1 MLKGKTIVVGV
12 CGGIA
17 AYKVVELVSRLCK
30 NNANVHVIMTE
41 NAAKFVTSLTFQTI
55 SKNPVI
61 KDMFELPARWDIQ
74 HISLAQKADLF
85 VVAPATANII
95 GKIASGIADDM
106 LTTTIMATKAPVL
119 FVPAMN
125 NTMYE
130 NTILRENIEKLINH
144 GYLFMDAEEGLM
156 ACGTSGKGRLPEP
169 ESIVKSVISIFC
181 SKKGRKDMRG
191 LKVLVTAGPTREPID
206 PVRYLSN
213 RSSGKMG
220 YALAAA
226 ASMRGAEVLLI
237 SGPVNLG
244 KPYNV
249 NVINVNTAQEMFL
262 EVMKAYENYDVIVM
276 FAAVADYRCV
286 QKAERK
292 IKKDNEVMTIEL
304 VKNPDIAKELGKVKG
319 KRILVGAC
327 AETEDLI
334 KNAINKLENKNF
346 DIIMANDVT
355 MEGAGFE
362 VDTNIV
368 KIINKNKYIIE
379 LPIMKKVRVAHKV
392 LDEVMKMIKERNAL
406 DDSQ

>member
-85 VVAPATANII
+85 VIAPATANII

-119 FVPAMN
+119 IVPAMN
-125 NTMYE
+125 NAMYE
-130 NTILRENIEKLINH
+130 NTIVRENVTKLEKH
-144 GYLFMDAEEGLM
+144 GYLLMEAEEGLM

-169 ESIVKSVISIFC
+169 EAIVENVINILDDN
-181 SKKGRKDMRG
+181 KDMRG
-191 LKVLVTAGPTREPID
+191 LKVLVTAGPTRGPID
-206 PVRYLSN
+206 PVRFLTN

-220 YALAAA
+220 YALASA

-237 SGPVNLG
+237 SGPVNLNT
-244 KPYNV
+244 PPDV
-249 NVINVNTAQEMFL
+249 NTINVNTAQEMFH
-262 EVMKAYENYDVIVM
+262 EVIEAYENYDVIVM
-276 FAAVADYRCV
+276 FAAVADYRCT
-286 QKAERK
+286 QEAKRK
-292 IKKDNEVMTIEL
+292 IKKDNGVMTIDL
-304 VKNPDIAKELGKVKG
+304 VKNPDIAKELGKIKG

-327 AETEDLI
+327 AETENLI
-334 KNAINKLENKNF
+334 ENAIDKLESKNF
-346 DIIMANDVT
+346 DIIMANDIT

-368 KIINKNKYIIE
+368 KIINKNKDIIE
-379 LPIMKKVRVAHKV
+379 LPIMKKDRVAHKV
-392 LDEVMKMIKERNAL
+392 LDEVMKIIKERNV
-406 DDSQ
+406 

>member
-30 NNANVHVIMTE
+30 ENAQVHVIMTE
-41 NAAKFVTSLTFQTI
+41 NATKFVTSLTFQTI
-55 SKNPVI
+55 SKNPVVR
-61 KDMFELPARWDIQ
+61 DMFELPARWDIQ

-85 VVAPATANII
+85 VIAPATANII

-119 FVPAMN
+119 IVPAMN
-125 NTMYE
+125 NAMYE
-130 NTILRENIEKLINH
+130 NTIVRENVTKLEKH
-144 GYLFMDAEEGLM
+144 GYLLMEAEEGLM

-169 ESIVKSVISIFC
+169 EAIVENVINILDDN
-181 SKKGRKDMRG
+181 KDMRG

-206 PVRYLSN
+206 PVRFLTN

-220 YALAAA
+220 YALASA

-237 SGPVNLG
+237 SGPVNLNT
-244 KPYNV
+244 PPDV
-249 NVINVNTAQEMFL
+249 NTINVNTAQEMFH
-262 EVMKAYENYDVIVM
+262 EVIEAYENYDVIVM
-276 FAAVADYRCV
+276 FAAVADYRCT
-286 QKAERK
+286 QEAKRK
-292 IKKDNEVMTIEL
+292 IKKDNGVMTIDL
-304 VKNPDIAKELGKVKG
+304 VKNPDIAKELGKIKG

-327 AETEDLI
+327 AETENLI
-334 KNAINKLENKNF
+334 ENAIDKLESKNF
-346 DIIMANDVT
+346 DIIMANDIT

-368 KIINKNKYIIE
+368 KIINKNKDIIE
-379 LPIMKKVRVAHKV
+379 LPIMKKDRVAHKV
-392 LDEVMKMIKERNAL
+392 LDEVMKIIKERNV
-406 DDSQ
+406 